1 MRIVTDYPLR
11 AVEGGRSA
19 AGTIPDMSRRVYVH
33 IGAPKTGTTYLQD
46 RLGRNARSLAAHD
59 VHVPSR
65 SPLVSTGLF
74 HFRAALDLLDQD
86 WGGPPGHAAGSWDV
100 MVKRVR
106 RLSGTVVIS
115 HEILA
120 PAESEQISRLRH
132 DLGDCELH
140 IVYSARDLARQ
151 APAGWQESIKQ
162 GRRWSYRRY
171 LKKVRSGKP
180 WFARAFDLPTV
191 LSRWGTGLSPDRVHV
206 VTVPQPDAVAADP
219 DLLWTRFCTAFGIN
233 PAWATRESTRSNP
246 SLGSAETQV
255 LRRLNQRLSRAVRR
269 DASYDDLILGMLAE
283 DTLAGDSGHPI
294 LLPPKLHDWA
304 TERGEAW
311 VEWLEESGVDVI
323 GDVGDLLPG
332 PPAEDFRH
340 PDRVRARPQLEAA
353 LDALAAMT
361 REAAA
366 RPDPEARLRAR
377 VRRLREARRR

>member
-1 MRIVTDYPLR
+1 
-11 AVEGGRSA
+11 
-19 AGTIPDMSRRVYVH
+19 MSRRVFVH

-46 RLGRNARSLAAHD
+46 RLARNTRSLAAHH

-65 SPLVSTGLF
+65 SPLVSPGLF
-74 HFRAALDLLDQD
+74 HFRAALDLLGQD
-86 WGGPPGHAAGSWDV
+86 WGGPPGHAAGNWDV

-120 PAESEQISRLRH
+120 PAEPEHIARLRH
-132 DLGDCELH
+132 DLADCELH

-171 LKKVRSGKP
+171 LRKVHTGKP
-180 WFARAFDLPTV
+180 WFARAVDLPTV
-191 LSRWGTGLSPDRVHV
+191 LSHWGTGLPPDQVHV
-206 VTVPQPDAVAADP
+206 VTVPQPAAVAADP
-219 DLLWTRFCTAFGIN
+219 DLLWTRFCTAFGID
-233 PAWATRESTRSNP
+233 PAWAPRESTRANA

-255 LRRLNQRLSRAVRR
+255 LRRLNQRLSRAVRH
-269 DASYDDLILGMLAE
+269 DASYDALILGMLAG
-283 DTLAGDSGHPI
+283 DTLAGHTANPI
-294 LLPPKLHDWA
+294 LLPPELHDWA
-304 TERGEAW
+304 HERGEAW
-311 VEWLEESGVDVI
+311 VEWLEESGVDVV
-323 GDVGDLLPG
+323 GDVHDLLPA
-332 PPAEDFRH
+332 PPAADFRH

-366 RPDPEARLRAR
+366 RPNPDATLRGR
-377 VRRLREARRR
+377 VRRLREARRS